1 MQVFQPPSTRHWIK
15 WFQALITALIGF
27 LGLTWSSGT
36 LALTPEFTQN
46 LNDPIAYCLSTLNE
60 CAPDKQIPFEGK
72 VPSDLRAV
80 NGGTQD
86 PVTLVYQLPER
97 ESNGD
102 YAVMMAPYYTNHC
115 FRFDVAAPTVCTE
128 RELTQI
134 TLPAGAEQLLSQAV
148 QLPHLRIFPPNMV
161 WGTTKA
167 LHAQS
172 TSERD
177 TIKMLTGW
185 YAFICLATLFQLMTQ
200 RNQQL
205 SVSLAL
211 MMATVILRINT
222 SAKGGFS
229 GTVFINPEISR
240 IVEYL
245 TLPLLSL
252 FIVHYYAQL
261 VGNYLLRTRLAFY
274 AFCIVAAAII
284 VLATQPAHILLSLQ
298 IAQVVVLIGILLGLV
313 CVFKALRT
321 LDRRQSSILILG
333 FSAIILGFII
343 DLYLTTQ
350 GKPLIGGT
358 GLGPYGL
365 AIEAMCQYMLIAL
378 RNDAAHHEARR
389 YQKKQLA
396 TQALLVKSLEA
407 SENELFKKVMERT
420 AELQATNTQL
430 VQAVKT
436 ADAEHE
442 KTGKALSE
450 LEITMQQLKLANDQ
464 LERMAMT
471 DGLTKVN
478 NRAFFDKTFHEEYRR
493 SQRMKIPL
501 SLIILDID
509 FFKKINDTY
518 GHPGGDACL
527 RAMGSLIQS
536 RITRAGDIVAR
547 FGGEEFVIL
556 LPDCDEQNAVKFAEA
571 LREQVQQ
578 MQVQFD
584 EVTICFTASFGVACG
599 SPASSFNTETMLLSQ
614 ADTALYQA
622 KDDGRNCVRTFADTQ

>member
-1 MQVFQPPSTRHWIK
+1 MLR
-15 WFQALITALIGF
+15 ALITLLWLCLQLGTTHAQTAQKALKIGN
-27 LGLTWSSGT
+27 
-36 LALTPEFTQN
+36 PV
-46 LNDPIAYCLSTLNE
+46 AYCLSTLTE
-60 CAPDKQIPFEGK
+60 CTPNIQKAFEGK
-72 VPSDLRAV
+72 VPGDLRAV

-86 PVTLVYQLPER
+86 AVTLVYQLPAR
-97 ESNGD
+97 ESNAD
-102 YAVMMAPYYTNHC
+102 YAVMVTPNYTNYC

-148 QLPHLRIFPPNMV
+148 QLPHLRIFPPNIV

-167 LHAQS
+167 LQAQS

-177 TIKMLTGW
+177 TIKLLTGW
-185 YAFICLATLFQLMTQ
+185 YAFICLAALFQLMTQ
-200 RNQQL
+200 RNQHL

-211 MMATVILRINT
+211 LMAAVILRINT
-222 SAKGGFS
+222 SASSGFS
-229 GTVFINPEISR
+229 GIVYISPNVSR
-240 IVEYL
+240 VVEYL
-245 TLPLLSL
+245 TLPMLTA
-252 FIVHYYAQL
+252 FILHYYAQL
-261 VGNYLLRTRLAFY
+261 VGNYLLRMRLAFY
-274 AFCIVAAAII
+274 AVCTLAAANIL
-284 VLATQPAHILLSLQ
+284 LATQPAHILLSLQ
-298 IAQVVVLIGILLGLV
+298 IAQVVVVIGMFLGLL
-313 CVFKALRT
+313 CVFKAVRI

-333 FSAIILGFII
+333 VSAVILGFFI
-343 DLYLTTQ
+343 DLYFATQ
-350 GKPLIGGT
+350 GMPQIGGT

-365 AIEAMCQYMLIAL
+365 AIEAMCQFMLIAL

-407 SENELFKKVMERT
+407 SENELAKKVTERT

-442 KTGKALSE
+442 QTGKALSE
-450 LEITMQQLKLANDQ
+450 LEITMQQLKLANDLLQ
-464 LERMAMT
+464 LMAIT

-536 RITRAGDIVAR
+536 KITRAGDIVAR

-556 LPDCDEQNAVKFAEA
+556 LPDCDVQNAVKFAES
-571 LREQVQQ
+571 LRAQVQQ
-578 MQVQFD
+578 MQVQFN
-584 EVTICFTASFGVACG
+584 ELTICFTASFGVACG
-599 SPASSFNTETMLLSQ
+599 SPASSFNTEMMLSQ

-622 KDDGRNCVRTFADTQ
+622 KHDGRNCVRTLADTQ